1 MVSAD
6 QTLIRKL
13 RERGLRVTSQRLVI
27 HRALAAE
34 PQHVTAEQVLT
45 RVRDLLPGTSLP
57 TVYATLELLERL
69 GLVHRVATGRAVLF
83 DSRIAPHSHTVCR
96 RCGRV
101 SDLDSPPGTRA
112 ALRTARAVG
121 FRPDDAQLVV
131 WGLCPDCPDDQTGM
145 TASPTRTRPGSST
158 SP

>member
-1 MVSAD
+1 MPESD
-6 QTLIRKL
+6 QILIHKL
-13 RERGLRVTSQRLVI
+13 RERGMRVTSQRLVI

-45 RVRDLLPGTSLP
+45 RVRGSLPGTSLP

-69 GLVHRVATGRAVLF
+69 GLVHRVATGGAILF
-83 DSRIAPHSHTVCR
+83 DSRIAPHSHAVCR
-96 RCGRV
+96 RCRRV
-101 SDLDSPPGTRA
+101 SDLESKPGTRE
-112 ALRTARAVG
+112 ALRAARGAG

-131 WGLCPDCPDDQTGM
+131 WGLCADCADGQSAT
-145 TASPTRTRPGSST
+145 TASPTRTRPGSTT